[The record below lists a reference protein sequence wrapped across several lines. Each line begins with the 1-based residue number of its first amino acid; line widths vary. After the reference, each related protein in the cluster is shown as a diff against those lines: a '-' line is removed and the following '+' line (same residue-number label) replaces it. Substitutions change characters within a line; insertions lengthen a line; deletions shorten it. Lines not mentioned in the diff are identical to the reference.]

1 VAISFAV
8 LNQVRDC
15 FASACG
21 GWSRHDRLNN
31 VLEVTLRTRYYY
43 LVDFSQSI
51 IPLIEDVPVIRIILA
66 SILVFF
72 LPGFAWSLVFF
83 YKNINIIERIALSI
97 GLSIALVTL
106 SVLALNVLLDV
117 RINGFNAVVT
127 IVVITVIPFGIY
139 LIRRYLMHKS
149 GASGGE

>member
-1 VAISFAV
+1 
-8 LNQVRDC
+8 
-15 FASACG
+15 
-21 GWSRHDRLNN
+21 
-31 VLEVTLRTRYYY
+31 
-43 LVDFSQSI
+43 VDFGQLHQSV
-51 IPLIEDVPVIRIILA
+51 IPFIEDVPVIRVILA